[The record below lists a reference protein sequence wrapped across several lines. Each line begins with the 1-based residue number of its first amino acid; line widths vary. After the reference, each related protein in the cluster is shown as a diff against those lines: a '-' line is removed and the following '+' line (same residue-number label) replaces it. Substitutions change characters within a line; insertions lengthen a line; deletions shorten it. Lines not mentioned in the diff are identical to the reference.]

1 MPKAERRART
11 FGSKR
16 LVVDASVLRAAGAA
30 ESVHPVGARCRDM
43 LMVIRKAD
51 HRIVV
56 TDEISEE
63 WNRHASTFAR
73 AWRVAMHAR
82 GKTIKVRPTDC
93 ADVLTILRNSKNF
106 SAPQTAIVEK
116 DMHLVAAAR
125 SADKTILSLDE
136 RTRVLLRALTDETR
150 ALDGLLWAHPANE
163 FDALRGWLAEG
174 HKAAPR
180 WRLNSASAR
189 RKG

>member
-1 MPKAERRART
+1 
-11 FGSKR
+11 
-16 LVVDASVLRAAGAA
+16 
-30 ESVHPVGARCRDM
+30 M

-63 WNRHASTFAR
+63 WNRHASGFAR
-73 AWRVAMHAR
+73 SWRVSMETR

>member
-11 FGSKR
+11 SGSKR

-63 WNRHASTFAR
+63 WNRHASGFAR
-73 AWRVAMHAR
+73 SWRVSMETR

-116 DMHLVAAAR
+116 DIHLVAAA
-125 SADKTILSLDE
+125 LSPP
-136 RTRVLLRALTDETR
+136 RVRR
-150 ALDGLLWAHPANE
+150 IKPFCHWMN
-163 FDALRGWLAEG
+163 
-174 HKAAPR
+174 APV
-180 WRLNSASAR
+180 SSCAR
-189 RKG
+189 